1 MTALAALRA
10 ITHDVTDLADRLRAH
25 SVAIDTAPTADLR
38 NLDAETLAWLHEMRA
53 GLEAL
58 EVWARVVNRQC
69 ATIERRQ

>member
-1 MTALAALRA
+1 MTALASLRQ
-10 ITHDVTDLADRLRAH
+10 ITHDVTDLAERLRAH

-38 NLDAETLAWLHEMRA
+38 NLDADTLAWLHEMRA